1 MAHERRTPCPSSRES
16 LGRRGKLCV
25 ATELLHSHTGNE
37 GGERMRRCCIGDAL
51 LNMSKSGGHV
61 TAQLNDA
68 REGNPCRLLRRVC
81 FAILSVGNK
90 YSLPDCTCRS
100 QDAQNSLS
108 CLNFS
113 NFCFSVFSAHGG
125 PSWRAHRSVCWR
137 AHCVAPSRRGCWG
150 SWGSWQPTDAT
161 MPRS

>member
-108 CLNFS
+108 CLNFFKLPF
-113 NFCFSVFSAHGG
+113 FCVFCAWWSF
-125 PSWRAHRSVCWR
+125 
-137 AHCVAPSRRGCWG
+137 VACSSQCLLACPLRCAQQKRLLRLVRLVRLM
-150 SWGSWQPTDAT
+150 AT
-161 MPRS
+161 H